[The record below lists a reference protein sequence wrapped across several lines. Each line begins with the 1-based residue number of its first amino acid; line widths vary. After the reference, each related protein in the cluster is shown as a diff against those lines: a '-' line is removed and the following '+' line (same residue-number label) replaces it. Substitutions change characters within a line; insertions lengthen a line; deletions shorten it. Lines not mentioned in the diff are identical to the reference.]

1 MTELWSIVDFVHP
14 GHLGTLPTFNN
25 EFGGPIKAS
34 NYANASEM
42 AIQTGVRA
50 ATALKEMIDPFLMRR
65 LKADVAADLP
75 KKSEK
80 VVFCELS
87 DDQVRLYLDFL
98 QSEGMDSVR
107 SGKKNRLYAIDALR
121 KICNHPDLLERDVN
135 VRIAVYLLY
144 IPLTSF

>member
-1 MTELWSIVDFVHP
+1 MDFVHP

-25 EFGGPIKAS
+25 EFGGPIKSS
-34 NYANASEM
+34 NYANASET

-80 VVFCELS
+80 VVFCDLS
-87 DDQVRLYLDFL
+87 DDQVRLYLEFL
-98 QSEGMDSVR
+98 ESENMKSVLD
-107 SGKKNRLYAIDALR
+107 GKKNRLYAIDALR
-121 KICNHPDLLERDVN
+121 KICNHPDLMDRDHKVC
-135 VRIAVYLLY
+135 
-144 IPLTSF
+144 IPAPCF